1 MLKKLVNV
9 FINATKDKCTKRGVE
24 WIMADFIYVI
34 YLLIM
39 LIDFAVFASCGVWWT
54 MLATAVMFIFMVY
67 GWGTFSYY
75 LRKTLLEMLY
85 PPSENADENGD
96 SLTSEFDILNETLK
110 KMMKDYEN
118 LSNNEN

>member
-54 MLATAVMFIFMVY
+54 MLATAVMFMFMIY

-85 PPSENADENGD
+85 PPATKTDENGD
-96 SLTSEFDILNETLK
+96 SEMTYLDEIAQIMKNLK
-110 KMMKDYEN
+110 DELEDMKEK
-118 LSNNEN
+118 